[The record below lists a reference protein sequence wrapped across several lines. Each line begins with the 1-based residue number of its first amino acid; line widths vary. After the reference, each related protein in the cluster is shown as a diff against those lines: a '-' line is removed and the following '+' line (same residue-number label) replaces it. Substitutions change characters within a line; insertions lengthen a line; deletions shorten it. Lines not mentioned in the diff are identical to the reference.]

1 MVIHIKYLNGDFN
14 ESFVRVKDIVLY
26 YMCVC
31 LQKDDVKG
39 AILVHLKFLIEECN
53 LPSRWTR

>member
-1 MVIHIKYLNGDFN
+1 MVIYINYVNGDFN

-31 LQKDDVKG
+31 SQKDDVKG
-39 AILVHLKFLIEECN
+39 AILASI
-53 LPSRWTR
+53 